1 MDIRGLQ
8 QLKSFRLHKGATY
21 YNLGLTR
28 LLQEDPDAAHDYFVL
43 ATLEDALLDTNW
55 QAGPAATMLD
65 ANWNREVE
73 LRRVAELARRA
84 RDYPKDRQHLIV
96 WNPELLLMLERS
108 T

>member
-1 MDIRGLQ
+1 
-8 QLKSFRLHKGATY
+8 
-21 YNLGLTR
+21 
-28 LLQEDPDAAHDYFVL
+28 
-43 ATLEDALLDTNW
+43 
-55 QAGPAATMLD
+55 MLD

-84 RDYPKDRQHLIV
+84 RDYPEDRQHLIV